1 MGILDI
7 FQPRQPIAQV
17 TTAQQQQPQQQQQ
30 QQQQPAAPGTP
41 GNPAVAA
48 PAGPSATPTS
58 GDPSALQAGKQPGG
72 ESPLANFTEL
82 WKIEDEDKPQDFV
95 AAMSP
100 NFNIDPK
107 AVATA
112 AKSVDYAKLVPP
124 DVITKALSGDT
135 TAFAEVLNAVTQAA
149 TANAGMN
156 SARIV
161 EAALAHQAQKFA
173 ELLPSEV
180 RKSQIS
186 MQVNQDHPI
195 FQNPAAAPLIDSLKN
210 QFAVKYP
217 TATAQQISDFTS
229 NYLTDFVK
237 AVGGTMPTNVASS
250 TVAGAKTE
258 TATDWNKY
266 FGLK

>member
-1 MGILDI
+1 MSILDI
-7 FQPRQPIAQV
+7 FQSRQPI
-17 TTAQQQQPQQQQQ
+17 QQQPVQQPQPTQQQ
-30 QQQQPAAPGTP
+30 APGAP

-48 PAGPSATPTS
+48 PAGPTATP
-58 GDPSALQAGKQPGG
+58 GVNDPLALQAGKQPGG
-72 ESPLANFTEL
+72 ESPLSNFAEL
-82 WKIEDEDKPQDFV
+82 WKIEDKDKPADFI

-100 NFNIDPK
+100 NFNIDPT

-112 AKSVDYAKLVPP
+112 ARSIDYAKLVPP
-124 DVITKALSGDT
+124 DVITKAMSGDAV
-135 TAFAEVLNAVTQAA
+135 AFGEVLNAVTQAA

-156 SARIV
+156 SAKIV

-195 FQNPAAAPLIDSLKN
+195 FQNPAAAPMVESLKN
-210 QFAVKYP
+210 QFAAKYP
-217 TATAQQISDFTS
+217 TATAQQISDFTA

-237 AVGGTMPTNVASS
+237 AVGGTMPDANATTAAANAS
-250 TVAGAKTE
+250 AKSGE
-258 TATDWNKY
+258 KENWNMF